1 STSPRNP
8 RPTLRCPRSPDD
20 PRSTGFDYSSLQRHI
35 RLNLLTTVALVV
47 FSATVLGISRWDS
60 MLLDA
65 SFLLFFGFS
74 WSILSVSHQ
83 FSVQTASPERMRGLM
98 TSFYNMTLQGSMAL
112 GSVVFGI
119 IAEKQVVS
127 VAILIAGILATTG
140 LLFVRRYPVSD
151 EPAET

>member
-1 STSPRNP
+1 M
-8 RPTLRCPRSPDD
+8 
-20 PRSTGFDYSSLQRHI
+20 
-35 RLNLLTTVALVV
+35 ALVV